1 MARSLERRLA
11 RLQAQRTNAMPRM
24 LGWQDTRDGTD
35 ADTVQLCAIGGGGER
50 MTLDEWQRRYP
61 NGLLIRVVYGDVDA
75 TKQEPRQMHAP
86 GMAAPYADRLREL
99 DAERRQFEQPANVG

>member
-24 LGWQDTRDGTD
+24 LAWQDTRDGTD

-61 NGLLIRVVYGDVDA
+61 NGMLIRIVYGDEDA
-75 TKQEPRQMHAP
+75 GEPQLP
-86 GMAAPYADRLREL
+86 T
-99 DAERRQFEQPANVG
+99 F